1 VNIFNCDIDAFC
13 GYIMNNYI
21 IHFGAV
27 LIQLWSDLCAFY

>member
-1 VNIFNCDIDAFC
+1 
-13 GYIMNNYI
+13 MNNYI